1 VSIREDSRV
10 LDPSEAVTD
19 IVPGLIDLRR
29 RLHANPEP
37 AGAEY
42 ETTETILARLRLAG
56 LSPFR
61 LGGGAGVVCDIGR
74 VEEPYVVLRA
84 DIDALAV
91 DDAKQVPYR
100 SRVPGIAHAC
110 GHDVHT
116 TVVLGAGLTLA
127 QLLPDGAAGGVRL
140 VFEPREETVP
150 GGAVEVIDEGWLDG
164 AGAVFGL
171 HCDPKLDVGQVGL
184 RVGPITSACDV
195 VEVRLHGPGGH
206 TARPHLTV
214 DLVAVAGRLAADLQ
228 GALERRLGDAGDIR
242 MVFGVL
248 HAGTA
253 ANVIPTVATLRGT
266 LRTPSPE
273 VWAMAPELLQE
284 AVAEVLE
291 GTGAT
296 WQIDH
301 SRGVPAVVNDAAAI
315 AVLTEAAAQVLGD
328 DGLRETEH
336 SMGGDSFAWYLEKV
350 PGAYG
355 RLGVHDPSSARRLDL
370 HSGSFDVD
378 ERCIGYG
385 VQLLVVTAMK
395 ALERL
400 RVDGHL

>member
-1 VSIREDSRV
+1 MV
-10 LDPSEAVTD
+10 DPSEAVAD
-19 IVPGLIDLRR
+19 LVPTLIEFRR

-37 AGAEY
+37 SRAEY

-61 LGGGAGVVCDIGR
+61 LAGGTGVVCDIGQ
-74 VEEPYVVLRA
+74 VEAPYVVLRA

-91 DDAKQVPYR
+91 EDVKSVPYK
-100 SRVPGIAHAC
+100 SRVPGVAHAC

-116 TVVLGAGLTLA
+116 AVVLGAGLVLD
-127 QLLPDGAAGGVRL
+127 QMLPDGAAAGVRL

-184 RVGPITSACDV
+184 RVGAITSACDV
-195 VEVRLHGPGGH
+195 VEIRLHGPGGH

-214 DLVAVAGRLAADLQ
+214 DLVAVAGRLAAELQ
-228 GALERRLGDAGDIR
+228 GALERRLDGVGDIR
-242 MVFGVL
+242 MVFGAL

-273 VWAMAPELLQE
+273 VWAKAPELLHS
-284 AVAEVLE
+284 AVAEILE

-296 WQIDH
+296 WDIDH
-301 SRGVPAVVNDAAAI
+301 ARGVPAVVNDAAAT
-315 AVLTEAAAQVLGD
+315 AVLAEAGAAALGVE
-328 DGLRETEH
+328 GLRETEH

-350 PGAYG
+350 PGAYA
-355 RLGVHDPSSARRLDL
+355 RLGVHAPSSEHRLDL

-385 VQLLVVTAMK
+385 VHLLVLTALK

-400 RVDGHL
+400 GVDGHL

>member
-1 VSIREDSRV
+1 MH
-10 LDPSEAVTD
+10 DPTDAVAD
-19 IVPGLIDLRR
+19 LLPGLIDLRR

-37 AGAEY
+37 SRAEY

-61 LGGGAGVVCDIGR
+61 LGGGTGVVCDVGL
-74 VEEPYVVLRA
+74 VEAPFVVLRA

-91 DDAKQVPYR
+91 EDVKTVPYR
-100 SRVPGIAHAC
+100 SRVPGAAHAC

-116 TVVLGAGLTLA
+116 AVVLGAGLVLA
-127 QLLPDGAAGGVRL
+127 EMLPEAPATGVRL

-171 HCDPKLDVGQVGL
+171 HCDPKLDVGQLGL
-184 RVGPITSACDV
+184 RVGAITSACDV
-195 VEVRLHGPGGH
+195 VEIRLQGPGGH

-214 DLVAVAGRLAADLQ
+214 DLVTVAGRLAAELPA
-228 GALERRLGDAGDIR
+228 ALERRVDGAGEIR
-242 MVFGVL
+242 MVFGAL
-248 HAGTA
+248 HTGTA
-253 ANVIPTVATLRGT
+253 ANVIPTVATFQGT

-273 VWAMAPELLQE
+273 VWAMAPELLQA
-284 AVAEVLE
+284 AVAELLE

-296 WQIDH
+296 WDIDH
-301 SRGVPAVVNDAAAI
+301 ARGVPAVVNDASAI
-315 AVLTEAAAQVLGD
+315 EVLIEAGTEVLGAE
-328 DGLRETEH
+328 GLRETEH

-350 PGAYG
+350 PGAYA
-355 RLGVHDPSSARRLDL
+355 RLGVHDPASAQRVAL
-370 HSGSFDVD
+370 HAGTFDVD

-385 VQLLVVTAMK
+385 VRLL
-395 ALERL
+395 LSPP
-400 RVDGHL
+400 